1 MVNVQVAIFPF
12 VAYAFHVD
20 NEEPAMCD
28 SEVGGLFAF
37 SLPWGVWKELIRVWW
52 SS

>member
-1 MVNVQVAIFPF
+1 MINVQVAIFPF
-12 VAYAFHVD
+12 VAYAFHVA
-20 NEEPAMCD
+20 NEEPATCD

-37 SLPWGVWKELIRVWW
+37 SLPWGMWEELIRVWW